1 MVSTR
6 SALWNRWK
14 AFARRAAQ
22 VQSLAVLWL
31 LYYLLL
37 VPIALVRRGGWR
49 PRGPQ
54 GGGWQPRTTR
64 TGDVASA
71 RRQF

>member
-1 MVSTR
+1 VF
-6 SALWNRWK
+6 WGRWK

-22 VQSLAVLWL
+22 VQSRVLLWV

-37 VPIALVRRGGWR
+37 VPIALVQHGGRGAWRRHDVPPSWK
-49 PRGPQ
+49 
-54 GGGWQPRTTR
+54 PRTTR
-64 TGDVASA
+64 TSDMASA